1 MTESIRCGQCGAP
14 FRAAEERFCSYC
26 GTQRPVPSAPPV
38 AASTPP
44 DRAARFAAARSDP
57 RLKTLRQHVPST
69 AGHTFGAAF
78 SLVFLVG
85 FCVIAAL
92 MASAFGAFGGTVGHS
107 IGGPAGGAGGALFG
121 LVPLLILGVGIF
133 MLVTVGSRLFRFQSA
148 ELERRLAR
156 VLDERIEVSGG
167 EHSTT
172 TYFTTLEW
180 EDKTRREFQNHARL
194 AGKITRD
201 DLGLAYVKGDV
212 LLEFARLDV

>member
-1 MTESIRCGQCGAP
+1 MTDSIRCGQCGAP

-26 GTQRPVPSAPPV
+26 GMQRPAPSAPV
-38 AASTPP
+38 SAPP
-44 DRAARFAAARSDP
+44 DRVARFAAARSDP
-57 RLKTLRQHVPST
+57 RLKTLMQHVPST

-78 SLVFLVG
+78 ALVFLVG
-85 FCVIAAL
+85 FCVVAAL
-92 MASAFGAFGGTVGHS
+92 MASAFGAFGGAVGYS
-107 IGGPAGGAGGALFG
+107 IGGPTARAGGALFG
-121 LVPLLILGVGIF
+121 LVPLLILGGGIF
-133 MLVTVGSRLFRFQSA
+133 MLVTVGSRMFRFQSA

-156 VLDERIEVSGG
+156 VLDERLEVSGG

-180 EDKTRREFQNHARL
+180 EDKTRREFQNHAKL

-212 LLEFARLDV
+212 LLEFTRLDV